1 MPSIQRKGFLRW
13 SSILPWLAV
22 LAFVMGANRRGLAAE
37 DPGDE
42 LFTNGPVRHLQIE
55 IPEDGMKVLRD
66 YHQVWGQPRP
76 ERIDVKATVRQG
88 GAVYTNVA
96 VHLKGSYTF
105 ESVDDKPSLTLNFD
119 KFAPGQR
126 FHGLDK
132 IHLNNSVQDPSYL
145 CEKLARETFIA
156 AGVPA
161 ARIGHARVSLN
172 GRALGFYVLVEGYN
186 RRFIK
191 RHFKSAKGNLYD
203 GGSGGDITKPL
214 EVDSGDERE
223 NRSDLAALV
232 AASRDKNASN
242 RLARLEQVLDVDRF
256 LTFAALEVLFQHWDG
271 YCLGPNNFR
280 LFHDTDRDKMI
291 FMPHGLDQILGV
303 GRSVPSSIN
312 PKWDGVVAQALFSTP
327 EGRRRYIERLSQLF
341 TNLFRPE
348 VLIARV
354 DRMATRIRP
363 VASDGIVGRVAFEYA
378 VDGLKSRIEHR
389 AQEVAEQLEK
399 TERPLAFDAENIAK
413 LSSWEFRQTGRSA
426 INGRHGKSGDRPTL
440 EVQAAGTWSSGSW
453 RKMVLLEAGHYELTV
468 LARVNGLPFG
478 ATNSG
483 VILRVSGE
491 REATGLA
498 TNADWTPLRYEFETP
513 GLITAEL
520 VCEFRGPA
528 GSGVFDAGSLKLRRL
543 NPSSSARKP

>member
-1 MPSIQRKGFLRW
+1 MMALIPFNDIRRW
-13 SSILPWLAV
+13 RSFVPWLATF
-22 LAFVMGANRRGLAAE
+22 AFVVTSTRGLAAE
-37 DPGDE
+37 NTADD

-55 IPEDGMKVLRD
+55 IADDGMKVLRS

-76 ERIDVKATVRQG
+76 ERVDVKATVRQG

-105 ESVDDKPSLTLNFD
+105 EPVDEKPSLTLNFD

-145 CEKLARETFIA
+145 CEKLAREMFVA

-161 ARIGHARVSLN
+161 ARVGHARVSLN

-186 RRFIK
+186 KRFVK
-191 RHFKSAKGNLYD
+191 RHFKSTKGNLYD

-214 EVDSGDERE
+214 EADSGDERE
-223 NRSDLAALV
+223 NRADLAAL
-232 AASRDKNASN
+232 AAATRDKNASN
-242 RLARLEQVLDVDRF
+242 RLARLEQLLDVDRF

-280 LFHDTDRDKMI
+280 LFHDTDREKMI

-312 PKWDGVVAQALFSTP
+312 PKWDGLVAQALFSTP
-327 EGRRRYIERLSQLF
+327 EGRRRYVERLSQLS
-341 TNLFRPE
+341 TNLFRAE
-348 VLIARV
+348 VMAAKV
-354 DRMATRIRP
+354 DRMAARIRP
-363 VASDGIVGRVAFEYA
+363 VATDGIIGRVAFEYA
-378 VDGLKSRIEHR
+378 VDGLKSRIQHR
-389 AQEVAEQLEK
+389 VQQVAEQLEK
-399 TERPLAFDAENIAK
+399 TEKPLAFDGESIAR
-413 LSSWEFRQTGRSA
+413 LDGWEFRQTGRAEISA
-426 INGRHGKSGDRPTL
+426 RRNQSGERTTL
-440 EVQAAGTWSSGSW
+440 EVKAAGTWSSGSW
-453 RKMVLLEAGHYELTV
+453 RKMVLLEAGRYELSA
-468 LARVNGLPFG
+468 LARVAGLPFG

-491 REATGLA
+491 REAAGLV
-498 TNADWTPLRYEFETP
+498 TNANWTPLRYEFETP

-528 GSGVFDAGSLKLRRL
+528 GSGFFDASSLQLRKVGVAA
-543 NPSSSARKP
+543 PRKQ